1 MNGIQELSVISL
13 QLLCKSKIML
23 KFMEN
28 KRIQLSS
35 SAVQGFV
42 SDV

>member
-1 MNGIQELSVISL
+1 MNGIQELFVISL
-13 QLLCKSKIML
+13 QLFCKSKIML

-28 KRIQLSS
+28 KKIQLS